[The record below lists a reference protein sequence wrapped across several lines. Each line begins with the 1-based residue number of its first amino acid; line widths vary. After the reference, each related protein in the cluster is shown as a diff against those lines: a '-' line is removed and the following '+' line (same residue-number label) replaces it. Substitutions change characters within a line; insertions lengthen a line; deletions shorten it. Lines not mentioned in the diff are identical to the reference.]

1 MVRATDD
8 ETKPAHSHLRAGMD
22 TVGHGLLVGL
32 DTVFLDPVQLDRPRT
47 DEHLLALVETHI
59 LAEAGDLEV
68 YRELARSHDPVTAEL
83 MRLLV
88 EDEERHH
95 ALLQRLALSLQDDL
109 NWERSEGALPAER
122 SHVDAGGPRALEQV
136 KQAIQHEHKGA
147 RHLNRLAREAGDLRR
162 GLAALLLK
170 TMAMDSQKHETVLRH
185 IAGRLEHTR

>member
-8 ETKPAHSHLRAGMD
+8 DPKPAHSHLRAGMD
-22 TVGHGLLVGL
+22 TVGHGPLVGL
-32 DTVFLDPVQLDRPRT
+32 DTVFLDPMEPSRSRT

-68 YRELARSHDPVTAEL
+68 YRDLAGSPDPVISEL

-95 ALLQRLALSLQDDL
+95 TLLKRLVLSLQDDL
-109 NWERSEGALPAER
+109 NWARSEGALPVER
-122 SHVDAGGPRALEQV
+122 SPLDAGGPKALERV

-147 RHLNRLAREAGDLRR
+147 RHLNRLAQEAGDLRR
-162 GLAALLLK
+162 WLAALLLK
-170 TMAMDSQKHETVLRH
+170 TMVMDSQKHEMVLRH
-185 IAGRLEHTR
+185 IARRLEHAR